1 MKKQKTEIITFKV
14 DEAISAALKDVPNKS
29 EFIRSAVTA
38 ALASTCP
45 LCQGA
50 GYLTPSQKEHWDRFS
65 RNHTVQECQECHE
78 RHIICG
84 KGLKAEPARI
94 K

>member
-1 MKKQKTEIITFKV
+1 MRKQKTEIITFKV

-50 GYLTPSQKEHWDRFS
+50 GYLSPSQKEHWDTFA
-65 RNHTVQECQECHE
+65 RNHTVQECNECHE
-78 RHIICG
+78 RHLICG
-84 KGLKAEPARI
+84 KVSKLEKAN